1 MTDCDF
7 WQKLALTVVDKLL
20 LAVIVLIVGYY
31 LNRVLEEFKGRLSR
45 EQEALKTANQA
56 VVDLTRKLAAGSQL
70 ISWLAWGATQDEVS
84 LRDED
89 FETYD
94 KGMIEVLGDLVG
106 LQASVAALSYSKFQ
120 VLSAFAEELYQRDV
134 EVGKARNLFRAN
146 DLGKMQRCIEIL
158 SLAYEEALAFDERL
172 LKAVSGL
179 LEPAKPR
186 GCGRSGR
193 YARVPA
199 AAQPHSPGRSKP
211 CPASVITSPSTS
223 CPMARATCI
232 APSSR

>member
-7 WQKLALTVVDKLL
+7 SQRLILTIVDKLL

-45 EQEALKTANQA
+45 QQEALKTANQA

-70 ISWLAWGATQDEVS
+70 ISWLSWGATQDVVS

-106 LQASVAALSYSKFQ
+106 LQASVAALSYANFR
-120 VLSAFAEELYQRDV
+120 VLSAFAEELYRRDV
-134 EVGKARNLFRAN
+134 AVGEARDLYRA
-146 DLGKMQRCIEIL
+146 DELAKMQRCIEIL
-158 SLAYEEALAFDERL
+158 SRAYEESLAFDARL

-179 LEPAKPR
+179 LEPAKPH
-186 GCGRSGR
+186 
-193 YARVPA
+193 A
-199 AAQPHSPGRSKP
+199 
-211 CPASVITSPSTS
+211 
-223 CPMARATCI
+223 
-232 APSSR
+232 

>member
-186 GCGRSGR
+186 G
-193 YARVPA
+193 
-199 AAQPHSPGRSKP
+199 
-211 CPASVITSPSTS
+211 
-223 CPMARATCI
+223 
-232 APSSR
+232 

>member
-7 WQKLALTVVDKLL
+7 WQKLVLTVVDKLL

-31 LNRVLEEFKGRLSR
+31 LNRVLEEFKGKLSR

-70 ISWLAWGATQDEVS
+70 ISWLAWGATQEVVS
-84 LRDED
+84 VRDED

-94 KGMIEVLGDLVG
+94 KGMIEVLGDLVT
-106 LQASVAALSYSKFQ
+106 
-120 VLSAFAEELYQRDV
+120 
-134 EVGKARNLFRAN
+134 
-146 DLGKMQRCIEIL
+146 
-158 SLAYEEALAFDERL
+158 LAYAEALAFDERL

-186 GCGRSGR
+186 G
-193 YARVPA
+193 
-199 AAQPHSPGRSKP
+199 
-211 CPASVITSPSTS
+211 
-223 CPMARATCI
+223 
-232 APSSR
+232 

>member
-31 LNRVLEEFKGRLSR
+31 LNRVLEEFKGKLSR

-70 ISWLAWGATQDEVS
+70 ISWLAWGATQEVVS
-84 LRDED
+84 VRDED

-106 LQASVAALSYSKFQ
+106 LQASVAALSYSNFQ
-120 VLSAFAEELYQRDV
+120 VLSTFAEELYQRDV
-134 EVGKARNLFRAN
+134 EVGKARDLFRAH
-146 DLGKMQRCIEIL
+146 DHGKMQRCIEIL
-158 SLAYEEALAFDERL
+158 TLAYAEALAFDERL

-186 GCGRSGR
+186 G
-193 YARVPA
+193 
-199 AAQPHSPGRSKP
+199 
-211 CPASVITSPSTS
+211 
-223 CPMARATCI
+223 
-232 APSSR
+232 